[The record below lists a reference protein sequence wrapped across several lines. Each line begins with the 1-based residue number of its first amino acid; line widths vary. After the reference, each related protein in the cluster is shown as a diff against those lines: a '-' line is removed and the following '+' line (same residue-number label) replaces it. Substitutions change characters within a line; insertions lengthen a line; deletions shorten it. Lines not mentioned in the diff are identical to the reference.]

1 MLNKSRTKTCQKKK
15 MDCKTYGAVVIV
27 DVDDY
32 VQEANRQLG
41 NTESYIKLTIDINQI
56 SRI

>member
-41 NTESYIKLTIDINQI
+41 NTESYTKLTIDIN
-56 SRI
+56 